1 MSQKLH
7 NNQVAYDELAFDV
20 NSGIKRCD
28 PRRDRCKM
36 LVRTFQVLTEQVPR
50 SLHHDVVVVPVAY
63 PQDTRGNAVASA
75 GAREILHRL
84 RILVSCERQEWFVSI
99 ASFPLE
105 EVRQS
110 LLSCRQDTHR

>member
-1 MSQKLH
+1 VDTRKSRVRYEASSCFAERSRLLTK
-7 NNQVAYDELAFDV
+7 QVA
-20 NSGIKRCD
+20 R
-28 PRRDRCKM
+28 P
-36 LVRTFQVLTEQVPR
+36 
-50 SLHHDVVVVPVAY
+50 LHHDVVVVPVAY
-63 PQDTRGNAVASA
+63 PQDTRGNAVAGA